1 MSQVTV
7 RDLRNHGGE
16 VLDRVVAGER
26 ITITKHGK
34 PVADLVPHRPRGTP
48 REVVDRLWRDLPP
61 IDYEAMRKELDE
73 IIDPRLFPDE

>member
-1 MSQVTV
+1 MTSVTV
-7 RDLRNHGGE
+7 RELRNHGGE

-26 ITITKHGK
+26 ITITKHGR

-48 REVVDRLWRDLPP
+48 RDVVIEHMRNLPP
-61 IDYEAMRKELDE
+61 IDYKAMRAELDE

>member
-1 MSQVTV
+1 MTDVTV

-16 VLDRVVAGER
+16 VIDRVLAGEQ

-34 PVADLVPHRPRGTP
+34 PVADLVPHRPKASQRDVIVE
-48 REVVDRLWRDLPP
+48 RWRHLPP
-61 IDYEAMRKELDE
+61 IDYAAMRAELDE